1 MPKISIAFKIDK
13 RVKEVLSEIA
23 TEEHRSL
30 SNLVSKVLI
39 DFIAEYYSQKEL
51 PPLNPTDVTKKAP
64 TSRTLHEKI
73 PPTTEKK
80 G

>member
-1 MPKISIAFKIDK
+1 MPKVSIAFKIDK

-23 TEEHRSL
+23 TEEHRS
-30 SNLVSKVLI
+30 SKILI

-51 PPLNPTDVTKKAP
+51 PHLGHTNVTKKMFTP
-64 TSRTLHEKI
+64 RTLHDQN
-73 PPTTEKK
+73 PPASGKK